1 MKNKNVLIL
10 LCKDNLVCDSNKLN
24 EIFFV
29 KLCLIWNKY

>member
-29 KLCLIWNKY
+29 CKVMLDLE